1 MCVWLGALVCM
12 CACVYLCVCV
22 GGGVGNA
29 KKEQDEVSALW
40 NLEM

>member
-1 MCVWLGALVCM
+1 MCVVRGTCLYVCL
-12 CACVYLCVCV
+12 CIFVCVCA